1 MLVSAGSQS
10 LRNQSPPPPHLL
22 YFYLPRYLSSAD
34 TSESLILALGQMES
48 LESRA
53 AALIKARY
61 SSDNINGRRF

>member
-10 LRNQSPPPPHLL
+10 LRNQSPPPHLL